1 LAAHE
6 DDLDAASACG
16 LQTAFIQRDSEYGP
30 DVRINHGDLT
40 RFSYAAR
47 DLVDLAEQ
55 LGA

>member
-16 LQTAFIQRDSEYGP
+16 LPTAFIQRDNEYGP